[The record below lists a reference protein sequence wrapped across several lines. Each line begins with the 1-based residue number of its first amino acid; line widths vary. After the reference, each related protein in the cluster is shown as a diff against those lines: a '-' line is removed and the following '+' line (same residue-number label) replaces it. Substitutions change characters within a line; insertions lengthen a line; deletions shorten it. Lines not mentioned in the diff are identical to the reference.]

1 MINPSDA
8 SQHPV
13 ITKTAPAS
21 DGFFKSFVTHPA
33 SVGESYVGHFVF
45 ALKFGFR
52 LVFAGFLA
60 LVHAFI
66 PAWFE
71 TAASEQVEKLH
82 AELSARH
89 SAPRQILK

>member
-1 MINPSDA
+1 MTNRVHA
-8 SQHPV
+8 SQH
-13 ITKTAPAS
+13 TATEKTAQAS

-33 SVGESYVGHFVF
+33 SVGESYVGHFIF

-52 LVFAGFLA
+52 LVFAGILA

-71 TAASEQVEKLH
+71 TSASAEVEKLH
-82 AELSARH
+82 AELNARH
-89 SAPRQILK
+89 SE

>member
-1 MINPSDA
+1 MTNPAHA
-8 SQHPV
+8 SQH
-13 ITKTAPAS
+13 TETAKTAQAS

-33 SVGESYVGHFVF
+33 SVGESYAGHFVF

-52 LVFAGFLA
+52 LVFAGILA

-82 AELSARH
+82 AELNARH
-89 SAPRQILK
+89 SE

>member
-1 MINPSDA
+1 MTNPSHA

-13 ITKTAPAS
+13 TVKTARTS
-21 DGFFKSFVTHPA
+21 DGFFKSFVTHLA
-33 SVGESYVGHFVF
+33 SVGETYVGHFVF
-45 ALKFGFR
+45 ALKFSLR
-52 LVFAGFLA
+52 LLFAGFVA

-82 AELSARH
+82 AELNARH
-89 SAPRQILK
+89 SALHSE

>member
-1 MINPSDA
+1 MTNPIHV
-8 SQHPV
+8 SQHTGT
-13 ITKTAPAS
+13 TKTAQVS

-33 SVGESYVGHFVF
+33 SVGETYVGHFAF

-71 TAASEQVEKLH
+71 TSASEEIEKLH
-82 AELSARH
+82 AELNARH
-89 SAPRQILK
+89 SAPIDE